1 MGMSGSFG
9 GSTTQAWS
17 AVSTFFAN
25 LANQGGSLE
34 PREEVPSGL
43 VPLEPE
49 RVHEPDPAAAPLLAS
64 LIAKAL
70 QSDDT
75 AIRPRSAPRA
85 TGSDS
90 GLSYGQLVGHPRRIG
105 TTRSAP
111 TTGRRHIS
119 SGIGKAGR
127 AIGAGYA
134 LVSGDASQ
142 LSEYGLDL
150 QTLEGRDRYSQIF
163 EILEA
168 VDVEN
173 SGPDDIALRE
183 TIVTMLDRIIG
194 PEAETPSPEDTL
206 LELVSTYTNKLLS
219 IELDALIQRGLA
231 PAEMVNTHRT
241 ELADY
246 ISIRASRLDASG
258 AKLTNPEQF
267 EHAARELLRATLDI
281 LSVGEDV

>member
-17 AVSTFFAN
+17 AVGGFLAN
-25 LANQGGSLE
+25 LVNQGGSWG
-34 PREEVPSGL
+34 PDEEIPSGQ
-43 VPLEPE
+43 VPQEPE
-49 RVHEPDPAAAPLLAS
+49 RVHEPDPAVAPLLAS

-70 QSDDT
+70 QSDDP

-85 TGSDS
+85 RGTDS

-105 TTRSAP
+105 TTRSSRA
-111 TTGRRHIS
+111 TGRRQIS

-134 LVSGDASQ
+134 LLLGDASQ

-163 EILEA
+163 AILDA
-168 VDVEN
+168 VDVGN

-183 TIVTMLDRIIG
+183 TVVTMLDRIMD
-194 PEAETPSPEDTL
+194 PEVETPSPEETL
-206 LELVSTYTNKLLS
+206 LELVGTYTDKLLS
-219 IELDALIQRGLA
+219 IELDALIQRGSA
-231 PAEMVNTHRT
+231 PAELVNTYRT

-281 LSVGEDV
+281 LSVRADM